1 MSSAKKQSTLKK
13 TKDYLRLP
21 FEVYYSG
28 PLHYIN
34 IELMTS
40 EHKLT
45 APELIRGVHIE
56 EGRSYGAIFYCA
68 NNSGAELNCCASGL
82 HGELRPKWLR
92 LVSEDDLNINQ
103 GDDYGVT
110 VESNCIDLQAEQDE
124 EADYLEPYGGSL
136 DMYVLEDETPD
147 HLILDA
153 DGDRITVN
161 SDGYLIDENGDA
173 DEQNLFVDFGSL
185 ADDEA
190 MQEFGTL
197 SREEA
202 QDQWIAELWLKNFPK
217 LPVVK
222 ITKYAV

>member
-1 MSSAKKQSTLKK
+1 MSPAMKNSKVKKI
-13 TKDYLRLP
+13 KDYLRLP

-40 EHKLT
+40 EDKLT

-56 EGRSYGAIFYCA
+56 EGRSYGATFYCA
-68 NNSGAELNCCASGL
+68 NNSGAEINCCVSGL
-82 HGELRPKWLR
+82 HDGLGPKWLR
-92 LVSEDDLNINQ
+92 LVSEDDLNMNH
-103 GDDYGVT
+103 GSDYGV
-110 VESNCIDLQAEQDE
+110 SIKNNCIDLQAEQDE
-124 EADYLEPYGGSL
+124 EADYLEPYGRSL

-147 HLILDA
+147 YLILDA
-153 DGDRITVN
+153 YGDRIKVN
-161 SDGYLIDENGDA
+161 SDGYLIDENGEA
-173 DEQNLFVDFGSL
+173 DEENLFVDFGSL

-202 QDQWIAELWLKNFPK
+202 QDQWIAELWAKSFPK
-217 LPVVK
+217 LPAVK
-222 ITKYAV
+222 ITKYAA